1 VIEGSLGVSS
11 VVGIQFI
18 EPSQRTRA
26 ECSIFAFHCLLNV
39 DSVKDQQFIV
49 VSVDEG
55 LEASAPV

>member
-1 VIEGSLGVSS
+1 MIEGSLGVSS
-11 VVGIQFI
+11 VVGIQLI
-18 EPSQRTRA
+18 EPSQRRRA
-26 ECSIFAFHCLLNV
+26 KCSIFAFHCLLNV